1 MRLLMIALT
10 VSLAAGATF
19 CVHAESLSGTV
30 TYTDG
35 SPAGGAVVYALDG
48 RKPFTVNNNIVM
60 VGESVPRAL
69 TDREGR
75 FAFDG
80 DVAGAVCLLVQD
92 MQDVVAVVELDG
104 ANQPLAITMESPAR
118 GEVRVYRG
126 SSPSPKENLTLV
138 RNTPM
143 PYLRFVYTGRSN
155 ADGLLR
161 LPALSPGDYTVTTW
175 EDVPQVGCCFRSVV
189 TRSKQ
194 VSLPSDTNTTVEL
207 GGTDLPQVSGTVAS
221 TDGEPLHGVWV
232 RLLPKGADSL
242 DPDAIVHSAVT
253 ERDGS
258 YSVYDVPPGDYEV
271 RCFRRLALND
281 GGRTLESISE
291 LRVAPA
297 NKQVQFDVAID
308 LAPFM
313 PLEPGQPAP
322 DITGT
327 TLDGQTFALADQRGK
342 YVVIHF
348 YAGWC
353 KPCVETIDFFDRLTP
368 ELGGTS
374 GVVVLGIS
382 LDESEQ
388 EARDF
393 AQQKGLAHPVI
404 YAGSWSVNPIR
415 KDYRVVNI
423 PTTVIIGP
431 DGAISQIDLHGNVLL
446 DYLRKRL
453 ASAS

>member
-1 MRLLMIALT
+1 MRLLPIALT
-10 VSLAAGATF
+10 PMLAAGAAF
-19 CVHAESLSGTV
+19 CAHAESLSGTV
-30 TYTDG
+30 TYADG

-48 RKPFTVNNNIVM
+48 RKPFTVNNNSVM

-75 FAFDG
+75 FAF
-80 DVAGAVCLLVQD
+80 VENIVGAVCLLVQD
-92 MQDVVAVVELDG
+92 MQDVVAVVDLQG
-104 ANQPLAITMESPAR
+104 TNQPLAITMESPAR

-126 SSPSPKENLTLV
+126 SSPSPRENLTLV
-138 RNTPM
+138 RNTPV
-143 PYLRFVYTGRSN
+143 PYLRFVYTGKSN

-175 EDVPQVGCCFRSVV
+175 EDVPQVGCCFRSVI

-194 VSLPSDTNTTVEL
+194 VSLPSNTNTIVEL
-207 GGTDLPQVSGTVAS
+207 GGTELPRVSGTVAS
-221 TDGEPLHGVWV
+221 TEGEPLHGVWV
-232 RLLPKGADSL
+232 RLLPKGADSR
-242 DPDAIVHSAVT
+242 DRNAIVHSAVT
-253 ERDGS
+253 EHDGS
-258 YSVYDVPPGDYEV
+258 YSVFDVPPGDYEV

-291 LRVAPA
+291 LNVAPA
-297 NKQVQFDVAID
+297 INEVQFNVAID

-313 PLEPGQPAP
+313 PLEAGQPAP
-322 DITGT
+322 DITST
-327 TLDGQTFALADQRGK
+327 TLDGHPFALAGQKGK

-353 KPCVETIDFFDRLTP
+353 KPCVDTIDSFDRLTP

-374 GVVVLGIS
+374 DVVVLGIS

-415 KDYRVVNI
+415 KDYRVVNV
-423 PTTVIIGP
+423 PTTVIVGP
-431 DGAISQIDLHGNVLL
+431 DGAIAQIDLHGNVLL